1 MAGVPRNRNALD
13 QLKAAANLRPKKKVV
28 VLNNG
33 DEFVFWHKPLTLAQR
48 DRARENAKDDSVTS
62 LAIKLVIEMATDE
75 NNVLLFTPGDES
87 QLRHFVRDSDLQKIM
102 VALMNE
108 REDDDAPESKVPQD
122 PKSIAGPVRPGQLAD
137 PSA

>member
-1 MAGVPRNRNALD
+1 MAGVPRNKNALE
-13 QLKAAANLRPKKKVV
+13 QLKAAANLRPRKKVV

-33 DEFVFWHKPLTLAQR
+33 EEFVFWHKPLTLAQR
-48 DRARENAKDDSVTS
+48 DRAKENAKDDSITS

-75 NNVLLFTPGDES
+75 GGSSLFTPGDES

-108 REDDDAPESKVPQD
+108 REDDDVPEQKVPQD
-122 PKSIAGPVRPGQLAD
+122 SKSPTGPVRPGQLAD
-137 PSA
+137 PPA